1 MSTKE
6 KRRPISGP
14 AALTVC
20 LLAVLAA
27 GGFLFNGYLQQ
38 QIYVERSAQLR
49 EVTAQVRVNLDNALE
64 AHWRTLMSAVRLLE
78 ERAAAAGQAS
88 APDIGRMEELL
99 GMERD
104 RSKLV
109 LLDCGENYYDMEGK
123 NGV

>member
-78 ERAAAAGQAS
+78 ER
-88 APDIGRMEELL
+88 DILL
-99 GMERD
+99 YRTDLNGTIVFGSNGETLQVTCERNQ
-104 RSKLV
+104 RV
-109 LLDCGENYYDMEGK
+109 W
-123 NGV
+123 